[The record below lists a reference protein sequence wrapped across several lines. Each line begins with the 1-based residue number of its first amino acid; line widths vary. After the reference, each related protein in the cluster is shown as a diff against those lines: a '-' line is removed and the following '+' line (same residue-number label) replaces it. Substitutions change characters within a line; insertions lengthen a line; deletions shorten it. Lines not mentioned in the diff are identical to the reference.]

1 MPDPGAAGP
10 RGGGSITV
18 GEVHRPDGREAVHV
32 LALSFADEPALSS
45 ILGGSRRRR
54 YRVLVPFM
62 WAGLRS
68 YPGSTEI
75 HGAWL
80 DGRLVGVGLRMPP
93 GAWPLRR
100 SQELRGVVWGL
111 LGSLPMLVAFP
122 RAVRMFP
129 RMAEQQ
135 RRHPRDRPHWYLW
148 CVGVHPSFRRRGVGT
163 ALARFVIDKADA
175 GGVGCYLETYG
186 DGTEALYRRLGFEV
200 RDRWEIGPSAPPAR
214 TMWREPSSAKA
225 DVA

>member
-1 MPDPGAAGP
+1 VPDPGAAGP
-10 RGGGSITV
+10 RDGGSITV
-18 GEVHRPDGREAVHV
+18 GEVHRSDPRDAVHV
-32 LALSFADEPALSS
+32 LALSFADEPALSH
-45 ILGGSRRRR
+45 ILGGSTRRR

-100 SQELRGVVWGL
+100 SQELRGMAWGL

-122 RAVRMFP
+122 QAIRVFP

-135 RRHPRDRPHWYLW
+135 RRHPTDRPHWYLW
-148 CVGVHPSFRRRGVGT
+148 CVGVHPSFRRRGVAS

-175 GGVGCYLETYG
+175 DGVGCYLETYG
-186 DGTEALYRRLGFEV
+186 DGTEALYRRLGFDV
-200 RDRWEIGPSAPPAR
+200 RDRWEIGPGAPLAR
-214 TMWREPSSAKA
+214 TMWREPSSAQA
-225 DVA
+225 DLP

>member
-1 MPDPGAAGP
+1 MPDPGVAGP
-10 RGGGSITV
+10 RAGDPITV
-18 GEVHRPDGREAVHV
+18 REIHRSDAREAVHV
-32 LALSFADEPALSS
+32 LALSFADEPAFSS
-45 ILGGSRRRR
+45 ILGGLRRRR

-68 YPGSTEI
+68 YPGATEA

-100 SQELRGVVWGL
+100 SQELRGMVWGL

-122 RAVRMFP
+122 QAIRMFP

-135 RRHPRDRPHWYLW
+135 RRHPTDRPHWYLW
-148 CVGVHPSFRRRGVGT
+148 CVGVHPSFRRRGVAS

-175 GGVGCYLETYG
+175 DGVGCYLETYG
-186 DGTEALYRRLGFEV
+186 DGTEALYRRLGFDV
-200 RDRWEIGPSAPPAR
+200 CQWPSESPHWWPR
-214 TMWREPSSAKA
+214 KVPTPDGVVSGCRR
-225 DVA
+225 

>member
-1 MPDPGAAGP
+1 MPDPDAAGP
-10 RGGGSITV
+10 RGGDSITV
-18 GEVHRPDGREAVHV
+18 GEIHRPDVREAVHV
-32 LALSFADEPALSS
+32 LALAFADEPALRY
-45 ILGGSRRRR
+45 ILGGTARRR

-80 DGRLVGVGLRMPP
+80 GGRLVGVGLRMPP

-100 SQELRGVVWGL
+100 SQELRGMVWGL

-122 RAVRMFP
+122 QAIRVFP

-135 RRHPRDRPHWYLW
+135 RRHPGDRRHWYLW
-148 CVGVHPSFRRRGVGT
+148 CVGVHPSFRRRGVAS

-175 GGVGCYLETYG
+175 EGVGCYLETYG
-186 DGTEALYRRLGFEV
+186 DGTEALYRRLDFEV
-200 RDRWEIGPSAPPAR
+200 RDRWEIGPAAPVAR
-214 TMWREPSSAKA
+214 TMWREPAMAEAKLS
-225 DVA
+225 

>member
-1 MPDPGAAGP
+1 MPDLGVAGP
-10 RGGGSITV
+10 LNGDLITV
-18 GEVHRPDGREAVHV
+18 GEIHRSEVREAVHV
-32 LALSFADEPALSS
+32 LALSFADEPALRFV
-45 ILGGSRRRR
+45 LGGSTRRR

-68 YPGSTEI
+68 YPGSMEI

-80 DGRLVGVGLRMPP
+80 GGRLVGVGLRMPP

-100 SQELRGVVWGL
+100 SQELRGIVWGL
-111 LGSLPMLVAFP
+111 VGSLPMLVVFP
-122 RAVRMFP
+122 QAIRMFP

-135 RRHPRDRPHWYLW
+135 RRHPHDRPHWYLW
-148 CVGVHPSFRRRGVGT
+148 CVGVHPSYRRRGVAS

-175 GGVGCYLETYG
+175 DGVGCYLETYG

-200 RDRWEIGPSAPPAR
+200 RDRWETGSGAPLAR
-214 TMWREPSSAKA
+214 TMWREPAMGEA
-225 DVA
+225 DLA

>member
-10 RGGGSITV
+10 PSRGPITV
-18 GEVHRPDGREAVHV
+18 RAMARAEVDEAVHL
-32 LALSFADEPALSS
+32 LALSFVDEPALSS
-45 ILGGSRRRR
+45 ILGGSARRR

-68 YPGSTEI
+68 YPGSTEL
-75 HGAWL
+75 HGAWI
-80 DGRLVGVGLRMPP
+80 DGRLAGVGLRMPP

-100 SQELRGVVWGL
+100 TQELRGMVWGL

-122 RAVRMFP
+122 QAIRVFP

-135 RRHPRDRPHWYLW
+135 RRHPGDRPHWYLW
-148 CVGVHPSFRRRGVGT
+148 CVGVHPSFRRRGVAS

-175 GGVGCYLETYG
+175 DGVGCYLETAG

-200 RDRWEIGPSAPPAR
+200 RDRWELGPGAPEAR
-214 TMWREPSSAKA
+214 TMWREPSLAEA
-225 DVA
+225 NVA